1 MAIVKQTNK
10 RTGLTYAY
18 ESHSYR
24 DPETHKPK
32 SRRRLIGRVDDVTGE
47 IIPTR
52 GRRRKSGL
60 DADLDSTSETT
71 VETVQVDIL
80 KEKDAIIT
88 ELRQEN
94 RRLLREKE
102 EFLAL
107 LGRIAE
113 NYRRR
118 SAEDEAGPA
127 ENKEH

>member
-10 RTGLTYAY
+10 RTGITYAY

-24 DPETHKPK
+24 DPETHQPK
-32 SRRRLIGRVDDVTGE
+32 SKRRLIGRVDDVTGE

-52 GRRRKSGL
+52 GRRSKSGL
-60 DADLDSTSETT
+60 DADLDNTAETTSETI
-71 VETVQVDIL
+71 QMDIL

-88 ELRQEN
+88 QLRQEN

-107 LGRIAE
+107 LGRLAE

-118 SAEDEAGPA
+118 TAEDADGLT